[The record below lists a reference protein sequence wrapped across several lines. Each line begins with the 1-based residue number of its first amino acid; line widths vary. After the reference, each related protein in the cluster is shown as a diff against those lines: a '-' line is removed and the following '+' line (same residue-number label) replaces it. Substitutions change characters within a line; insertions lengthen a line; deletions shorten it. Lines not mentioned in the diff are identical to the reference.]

1 MTGARDSSSRRV
13 TGHDVADAAGVSQA
27 TVSLVFSGTTSRV
40 SEQTRGRVLAA
51 ATQLGYIPQASGR
64 QLRLG
69 RSGLVL
75 LAVPDIR
82 APYFSRVLAGA
93 HDAAEAA
100 GLTVV
105 ASSSWD
111 ADKLVRIAKA
121 TQFDALIFC
130 SPTDQQLERLPSGV
144 GLIFLDADPELA
156 DVDQARVVVELD
168 VAGGMRQIVTHL
180 RDLGHRRIGR
190 LRYGIEDYTFRAR
203 QAAFA
208 ASATGLNVAEQVVD
222 QAGDLAAARARGRAL
237 LSAPDRPTAIVCDDD
252 TLAVAVYHAAAELG
266 ISIATD
272 LSVVGMDNVD
282 AAEILR
288 PGLTTVDLGAESL
301 GRKGIEA
308 VGAVINEQQRPD
320 GQGAQLIIRESTG
333 QA

>member
-1 MTGARDSSSRRV
+1 M
-13 TGHDVADAAGVSQA
+13 TGHDVARAAGVSQA
-27 TVSLVFSGTTSRV
+27 TVSLVFSDAAATRV
-40 SEQTRGRVLAA
+40 SEQTRARVRAVA
-51 ATQLGYIPQASGR
+51 RQLGYLPQASGR

-93 HDAAEAA
+93 HEAAEA
-100 GLTVV
+100 GDLTVV

-111 ADKLVRIAKA
+111 ADKLVRIATN

-144 GLIFLDADPELA
+144 PLVFLDADPDLA
-156 DVDQARVVVELD
+156 SAGPDRLVVELD
-168 VAGGMRQIVTHL
+168 VADGMRRLLSHL

-190 LRYGIEDYTFRAR
+190 LRYAIDDYTFRAR

-208 ASATGLNVAEQVVD
+208 AATDGLRVSERPVR
-222 QAGDLAAARARGRAL
+222 QAGDLDLARGCARDL
-237 LSAPDRPTAIVCDDD
+237 LASPQRPTAVVCDDD
-252 TLAVAVYHAAAELG
+252 VLAVAVYHAADQLG
-266 ISIATD
+266 LGVPTD
-272 LSVVGMDNVD
+272 LSVVGMDDVD
-282 AAEILR
+282 AAQILR

-308 VGAVINEQQRPD
+308 VGALLGD
-320 GQGAQLIIRESTG
+320 GRQPTAQGAELIIRESTG
-333 QA
+333 RPGR